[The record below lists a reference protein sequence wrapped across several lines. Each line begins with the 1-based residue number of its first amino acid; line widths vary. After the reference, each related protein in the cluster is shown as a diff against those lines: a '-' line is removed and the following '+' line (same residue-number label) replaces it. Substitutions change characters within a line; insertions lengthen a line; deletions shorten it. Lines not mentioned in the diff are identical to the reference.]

1 MSFLDLNPFTDG
13 TVTVGLRRRHIA
25 VAIISR
31 AGRAM
36 PADGIGDNE
45 PRDQDE
51 VRPICRIDPVFDISR
66 QKLTPVMQSSSSM
79 SYLLVK
85 ALMVY
90 LGEHL

>member
-66 QKLTPVMQSSSSM
+66 QKHNPRHAKQQQYELFVSQGAHGIPW
-79 SYLLVK
+79 
-85 ALMVY
+85 
-90 LGEHL
+90 